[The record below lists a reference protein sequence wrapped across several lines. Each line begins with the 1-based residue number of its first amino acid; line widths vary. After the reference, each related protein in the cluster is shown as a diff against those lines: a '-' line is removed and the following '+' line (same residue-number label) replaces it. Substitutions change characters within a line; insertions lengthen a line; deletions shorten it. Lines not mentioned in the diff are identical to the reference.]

1 MGVVLLAWV
10 DAARAMARELKL
22 GDGFEH
28 CGVFIF
34 AAVGALGVVD
44 AVVTSWMVCVD
55 EVEAGSG

>member
-1 MGVVLLAWV
+1 MLAWV